1 MEILLYF
8 FLPILLAAV
17 TIPLA
22 LGGIVLLDAIDR
34 MMGGRPSKA
43 VLRVFGLLENKHD

>member
-1 MEILLYF
+1 MEILLYL
-8 FLPILLAAV
+8 FLPILMAA
-17 TIPLA
+17 IPLI

-43 VLRVFGLLENKHD
+43 VLRVFGLLKKKHD